1 VSERIQVTEPDFDVS
16 RELERRHLGSSLKGR
31 S

>member
-1 VSERIQVTEPDFDVS
+1 VSQRIQVTEPDFDVS
-16 RELERRHLGSSLKGR
+16 RELERRHLGNRLIGR